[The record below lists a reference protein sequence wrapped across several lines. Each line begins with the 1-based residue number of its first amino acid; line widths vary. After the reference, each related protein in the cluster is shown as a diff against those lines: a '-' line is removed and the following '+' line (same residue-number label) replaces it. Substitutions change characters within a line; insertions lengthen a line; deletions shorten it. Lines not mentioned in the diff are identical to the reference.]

1 MLENR
6 AAELERR
13 LGTAPRPEY
22 RGHAFIATATGSS
35 QAGTPS
41 AGAPSGGAAYREP
54 RYAEPGYAEPRY
66 AEPGY
71 ANGDH
76 GASGHHD
83 AVAGRHARDYSPPGP
98 RDADYGGGDVGD
110 YPEPG
115 ADELDGGPAG
125 TAGWGGPD
133 DRTEVL
139 INQGRRNVRRS
150 RLARWREHRR
160 AIVIGGVAFAAGIA
174 ILATVLSGSS
184 ASWPAS
190 VATVQAEITT
200 ACQNPNVAAEPTQV
214 NFACAKDT
222 QQILWV
228 FSLLTSG
235 DNPGFADAATGRKG
249 LEPIGPTQGG
259 DVAWSLNLHHPYDP
273 DNAIDSLQ
281 VAARA
286 INNIIGGATL
296 TGSNGAPTVQNGL
309 ESSPA
314 NCQRYTGSSALV
326 TRQGFPALCASPVTS
341 PQGQAALVSDV
352 FQKWM
357 VGTPSQVAAE
367 AGVLF
372 VNANNPG
379 DPRVQAILNSLPNSG
394 L

>member
-6 AAELERR
+6 AAELERQ

-22 RGHAFIATATGSS
+22 RGHAFIATASGPPFPAEAP
-35 QAGTPS
+35 AG
-41 AGAPSGGAAYREP
+41 GAPSSGAADYREP
-54 RYAEPGYAEPRY
+54 DYAEPD
-66 AEPGY
+66 Y
-71 ANGDH
+71 ANEDY
-76 GASGHHD
+76 ASGDYGANGRHD
-83 AVAGRHARDYSPPGP
+83 AVTGRHARAYPPPGP
-98 RDADYGGGDVGD
+98 RDMDYDADDAFD
-110 YPEPG
+110 HPEP
-115 ADELDGGPAG
+115 
-125 TAGWGGPD
+125 GPD

-139 INQGRRNVRRS
+139 INRGRRNVRRS
-150 RLARWREHRR
+150 RMARWREHRR
-160 AIVIGGVAFAAGIA
+160 AIVIGGAAFAAGIA
-174 ILATVLSGSS
+174 ILTAVLPGGS

-190 VATVQAEITT
+190 VAAVQTEITT

-235 DNPGFADAATGRKG
+235 DNPGFTDTATGRKG
-249 LEPIGPTQGG
+249 LEPIAPAQGG
-259 DVAWSLNLHHPYDP
+259 DVAWSLNLHHPYNP
-273 DNAIDSLQ
+273 GNAIDSLQ

-296 TGSNGAPTVQNGL
+296 TDSNGTPTVQDGL

-326 TRQGFPALCASPVTS
+326 TRQGFPALCASPVTT

-357 VGTPSQVAAE
+357 VGTPSQIAAD
-367 AGVLF
+367 AGTLF

-379 DPRVQAILNSLPNSG
+379 DPRVQAILNSLPDSG
-394 L
+394 M

>member
-1 MLENR
+1 VNDFEYKDYSNTQRLAMLENR

-13 LGTAPRPEY
+13 LGTVPRPEY
-22 RGHAFIATATGSS
+22 RGHAFIAPASG
-35 QAGTPS
+35 PFP
-41 AGAPSGGAAYREP
+41 AGAPPAGAPPAGAPPAGAPPAGAADYWEP
-54 RYAEPGYAEPRY
+54 DYAKP
-66 AEPGY
+66 
-71 ANGDH
+71 
-76 GASGHHD
+76 
-83 AVAGRHARDYSPPGP
+83 DYTDEDY
-98 RDADYGGGDVGD
+98 DADDAFG
-110 YPEPG
+110 YPES
-115 ADELDGGPAG
+115 
-125 TAGWGGPD
+125 GPD

-139 INQGRRNVRRS
+139 INRGRRNVRRS

-160 AIVIGGVAFAAGIA
+160 AIVIGGAAFAVGIA
-174 ILATVLSGSS
+174 ILAAVLPGGS

-200 ACQNPNVAAEPTQV
+200 ACQNPNVAAEPTQI

-249 LEPIGPTQGG
+249 LEPIAPAQGG

-273 DNAIDSLQ
+273 GNAIDSLQ

-296 TGSNGAPTVQNGL
+296 TDSSGTPTVQNGL

-314 NCQRYTGSSALV
+314 NCQRYTGSSALI

-357 VGTPSQVAAE
+357 VGTPSQIADD

-379 DPRVQAILNSLPNSG
+379 DPRVQAILNSLPDSG

>member
-35 QAGTPS
+35 PAGVPP
-41 AGAPSGGAAYREP
+41 AGAPPAGAPPAGAAGYREP
-54 RYAEPGYAEPRY
+54 RYAEPGYANE
-66 AEPGY
+66 
-71 ANGDH
+71 DH
-76 GASGHHD
+76 GAGGHHD
-83 AVAGRHARDYSPPGP
+83 AVTGRHARAYSPPGP
-98 RDADYGGGDVGD
+98 RDADYDAGDVGD

-115 ADELDGGPAG
+115 PDDLDVDGAPGGA
-125 TAGWGGPD
+125 AGWGGPD
-133 DRTEVL
+133 DRTEFL
-139 INQGRRNVRRS
+139 ISQGRRNVRRS

-160 AIVIGGVAFAAGIA
+160 AIVIGGVAFTAGIA
-174 ILATVLSGSS
+174 ILTAVLSGNS

-235 DNPGFADAATGRKG
+235 NNPGFTDAATGRTG
-249 LEPIGPTQGG
+249 LEPIAPAQGG

-273 DNAIDSLQ
+273 GNAIDSLQ

-296 TGSNGAPTVQNGL
+296 TGSNGTPAVQNGL

-326 TRQGFPALCASPVTS
+326 TRQGFPALCAAPVTS
-341 PQGQAALVSDV
+341 PQGQAALVSNI

>member
-13 LGTAPRPEY
+13 LGTGPRPEY
-22 RGHAFIATATGSS
+22 RGHAYIATASAA
-35 QAGTPS
+35 AGTPP
-41 AGAPSGGAAYREP
+41 AGAPSGAADYPEP
-54 RYAEPGYAEPRY
+54 DYTEPGH

-71 ANGDH
+71 ANGDY
-76 GASGHHD
+76 GANGRHD
-83 AVAGRHARDYSPPGP
+83 TVAGRHARAYSPPGP
-98 RDADYGGGDVGD
+98 RDADYHTGNVGD

-115 ADELDGGPAG
+115 PDDLDAADGPGG

-139 INQGRRNVRRS
+139 TNQGRRNVRRS
-150 RLARWREHRR
+150 RLAYWREHRR
-160 AIVIGGVAFAAGIA
+160 AIVIGGAAFAVGII
-174 ILATVLSGSS
+174 ILTAVLPGGS

-190 VATVQAEITT
+190 VTTVQAEITT

-222 QQILWV
+222 RQILWV

-235 DNPGFADAATGRKG
+235 DNPGFTDAATGRKG
-249 LEPIGPTQGG
+249 LEPISPAQGG

-273 DNAIDSLQ
+273 GNAIDSLQ

-296 TGSNGAPTVQNGL
+296 TDSSGTPTVQNGL

-314 NCQRYTGSSALV
+314 NCQRYTGSAALV

-357 VGTPSQVAAE
+357 VGTPSQIAADT
-367 AGVLF
+367 GVLF